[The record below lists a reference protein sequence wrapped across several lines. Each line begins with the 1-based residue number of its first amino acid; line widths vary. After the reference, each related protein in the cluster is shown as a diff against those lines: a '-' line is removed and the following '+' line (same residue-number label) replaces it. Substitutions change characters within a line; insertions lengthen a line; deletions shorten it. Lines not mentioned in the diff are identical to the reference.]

1 MQDPSGAIGAG
12 VTKPVLEAEP
22 DLAPGAVLFLR
33 DVAVL
38 RMVEQSY
45 LAITP
50 ANVTKVA
57 ASRCNACMQGYLFA
71 HAMRMR

>member
-1 MQDPSGAIGAG
+1 MLKFRTTREHAKSVAVQDPSGAIGAG

-57 ASRCNACMQGYLFA
+57 A
-71 HAMRMR
+71 